1 MIPVLS
7 HPTDEE
13 TETQG
18 SWGMVPTPH
27 SKWQSWDAGWGQS
40 HFQVL
45 REIRS
50 DVGTKS
56 LSPSSMKW
64 FYAPFSF
71 CSTIILL
78 RVRVGGQGRLL
89 EGDMTWAG
97 ALRIS
102 KKQGEQFQ
110 QSWPPGVRSLSQ
122 GGKWVAWI
130 RWELWSQTAWVYI
143 WALPLISR
151 VTLGISLN
159 LSDSIPVIWGL

>member
-1 MIPVLS
+1 MNCSPPDSSVHGIFQARVLEWVPLPSPSSHLILQKSYWRMIPVLS
-7 HPTDEE
+7 HTTDEE

-56 LSPSSMKW
+56 LYPSSMKW

-71 CSTIILL
+71 CSTIILF
-78 RVRVGGQGRLL
+78 RVRVGGQRRLL

-97 ALRIS
+97 ALRIRS
-102 KKQGEQFQ
+102 KEN
-110 QSWPPGVRSLSQ
+110 SS
-122 GGKWVAWI
+122 
-130 RWELWSQTAWVYI
+130 
-143 WALPLISR
+143 SR
-151 VTLGISLN
+151 ADLRESEVCPREASEWHG
-159 LSDSIPVIWGL
+159 